1 MRSHAAHLALLPLQ
15 VCTSREKL
23 FGMITFI
30 DTPGLVDGSFQ
41 YPFPV
46 EDAIVAVA
54 KHVDL
59 IYVFFDPI
67 GQALCDRTMNVIQR
81 LNVEHASRIRYF
93 LSKADTVPNE
103 RDRQKVVVQI
113 TQNLSSK
120 IRNAHA
126 FELPSLYIPDMMPSG
141 TKSSIEN
148 VLEHTCVEMEQT
160 INQNVQNTLNKMEG
174 DCKTITAKIDSL
186 MAKDNEGR
194 AANFTAMTRGFAL
207 LSLALALVAAGVVP
221 LLHHFD
227 AIPAELQP
235 HLSGALA
242 LIPAAANGTA
252 ATEAPAVRIGGGAF
266 AAAFV
271 LYVLSLF
278 VRRYVFAAILDKGAP
293 RTHRQ

>member
-1 MRSHAAHLALLPLQ
+1 
-15 VCTSREKL
+15 
-23 FGMITFI
+23 
-30 DTPGLVDGSFQ
+30 
-41 YPFPV
+41 
-46 EDAIVAVA
+46 
-54 KHVDL
+54 
-59 IYVFFDPI
+59 
-67 GQALCDRTMNVIQR
+67 MNVIQR

-174 DCKTITAKIDSL
+174 DCKTITAKIDAL

-227 AIPAELQP
+227 AIPTELQP

-252 ATEAPAVRIGGGAF
+252 ATDAPAVRIGGGAF

-271 LYVLSLF
+271 LYVVSLF
-278 VRRYVFAAILDKGAP
+278 VRRYVPTFSRAEKLKLKETRAFVASELLDEQQRLFKQYLDEC
-293 RTHRQ
+293 RSDKQ

>member
-1 MRSHAAHLALLPLQ
+1 
-15 VCTSREKL
+15 
-23 FGMITFI
+23 
-30 DTPGLVDGSFQ
+30 
-41 YPFPV
+41 
-46 EDAIVAVA
+46 
-54 KHVDL
+54 
-59 IYVFFDPI
+59 
-67 GQALCDRTMNVIQR
+67 
-81 LNVEHASRIRYF
+81 
-93 LSKADTVPNE
+93 
-103 RDRQKVVVQI
+103 
-113 TQNLSSK
+113 
-120 IRNAHA
+120 
-126 FELPSLYIPDMMPSG
+126 MMPSG

-174 DCKTITAKIDSL
+174 DCKTITAKIDAL

-207 LSLALALVAAGVVP
+207 LSLALALVAAGLVP

-227 AIPAELQP
+227 GIPTELQP

-271 LYVLSLF
+271 LYVVSLF
-278 VRRYVFAAILDKGAP
+278 VRRYVPTFSRAEKLKLKETRAFVASELLDEQQRLFKQYLDEC
-293 RTHRQ
+293 RSDKQ